1 MKAGQKEGLLPH
13 TEIFSSEYKSE
24 SKTSIGSILPEYTSF
39 PPTPPLLW
47 DALDM
52 NNFYFL
58 FLLFSDFIGI
68 FVFVFVFFWR
78 MKRHVT
84 L

>member
-1 MKAGQKEGLLPH
+1 VDFASH
-13 TEIFSSEYKSE
+13 SNSSGIDCYN
-24 SKTSIGSILPEYTSF
+24 LV
-39 PPTPPLLW
+39 LW

-68 FVFVFVFFWR
+68 LFSFSFSFLWDD
-78 MKRHVT
+78 KRHVT
-84 L
+84 LQSHDMSHDGDVIGLEGGGRI

>member
-1 MKAGQKEGLLPH
+1 MSRICSRQFLSLAGIALRSYLR
-13 TEIFSSEYKSE
+13 
-24 SKTSIGSILPEYTSF
+24 LM
-39 PPTPPLLW
+39 LLW

-58 FLLFSDFIGI
+58 FLLFSDFIRI
-68 FVFVFVFFWR
+68 LFSFSFLFFWM

-84 L
+84 RKSHDMSHVVTS

>member
-1 MKAGQKEGLLPH
+1 M
-13 TEIFSSEYKSE
+13 
-24 SKTSIGSILPEYTSF
+24 
-39 PPTPPLLW
+39 LW

-68 FVFVFVFFWR
+68 LFSFSFLWDDEEAR
-78 MKRHVT
+78 DTAVT
-84 L
+84 

>member
-1 MKAGQKEGLLPH
+1 
-13 TEIFSSEYKSE
+13 
-24 SKTSIGSILPEYTSF
+24 
-39 PPTPPLLW
+39 
-47 DALDM
+47 M

-68 FVFVFVFFWR
+68 LFSFSFLFFWT

-84 L
+84 SQSHDVSHDVTS